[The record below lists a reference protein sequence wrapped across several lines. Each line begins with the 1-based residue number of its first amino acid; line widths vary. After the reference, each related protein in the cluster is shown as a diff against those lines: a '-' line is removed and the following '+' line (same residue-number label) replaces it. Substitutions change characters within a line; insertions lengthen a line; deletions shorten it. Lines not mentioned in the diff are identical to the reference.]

1 MNIIFY
7 PPPDQL
13 KKFVRYFWS
22 CDHTDHDEQKTIF
35 FDNYADKYPRLVFQ
49 MDDRP
54 QLVNHVNQIVPSAYI
69 CGIETI
75 PSIATVKANF
85 SHFGVSFNSFAL
97 TEIFKT
103 IANQTLNKNID
114 LKDFGYKALVEKLV
128 DAQSHQQRIEVMCR
142 FILDQTSK
150 KSTVHISIMQMVLAN
165 ELDDQTDLFKL
176 HNQYGMSERTMERLF
191 KNAMGISPKTYQRL
205 VRFEK
210 TLALLK
216 NPAFNNSGSVGH
228 LLNYTDQSHFI
239 KDFKQFSNLTP
250 LQFQKN
256 NFLLSESSAFISKEE
271 S

>member
-7 PPPDQL
+7 PPPTHL
-13 KKFVRYFWS
+13 KRFVRYFWS
-22 CDHTDHDEQKTIF
+22 CDHIDHNEQKIIF
-35 FDNYADKYPRLVFQ
+35 FDNYADKHPRLVFQ
-49 MDDRP
+49 MEDRP
-54 QLVNHVNQIVPSAYI
+54 QLLDHEYQIIPSAYI

-103 IANQTLNKNID
+103 TDKLTVNKNID
-114 LKDFGYKALVEKLV
+114 LMDLGYKFLVGRLT
-128 DAQSHQQRIEVMCR
+128 DAKSHQQRIEIMCK
-142 FILDQTSK
+142 FITEQANRKLV
-150 KSTVHISIMQMVLAN
+150 VHHHIMQIVLAN
-165 ELDDQTDLFKL
+165 ELNEETDLFKL
-176 HNQYGMSERTMERLF
+176 KNKYKISERTMERLF
-191 KNAMGISPKTYQRL
+191 KSALGVSPKTYQRL

-210 TLALLK
+210 TLTLLK
-216 NPAFNNSGSVGH
+216 SPAFNNSATVGH

-239 KDFKQFSNLTP
+239 KDFKSFSNLTP

-256 NFLLSESSAFISKEE
+256 NFLISESSAFISKND